1 MKKIVTIFVF
11 YNLAVFALLAALN
24 YTPIGQSFSLPY
36 YGILGSSRW
45 IGMLFGIF
53 FLNSIFSLGLILVL
67 RQMITK
73 VSFHENIIRNY
84 LLLSLVLML
93 WATFRLSNTV
103 CIEGECQKG
112 VGKLAYKNGDI
123 YSGEMF
129 NGKLHGKGVL
139 TLNNS
144 KEKGIIESEW
154 FNGKLNGEA
163 KKIIEPN
170 QKIEYLFYRD
180 GVISNK

>member
-1 MKKIVTIFVF
+1 NGTGKI
-11 YNLAVFALLAALN
+11 
-24 YTPIGQSFSLPY
+24 Y
-36 YGILGSSRW
+36 YL
-45 IGMLFGIF
+45 
-53 FLNSIFSLGLILVL
+53 
-67 RQMITK
+67 
-73 VSFHENIIRNY
+73 
-84 LLLSLVLML
+84 
-93 WATFRLSNTV
+93 
-103 CIEGECQKG
+103 
-112 VGKLAYKNGDI
+112 NGDI